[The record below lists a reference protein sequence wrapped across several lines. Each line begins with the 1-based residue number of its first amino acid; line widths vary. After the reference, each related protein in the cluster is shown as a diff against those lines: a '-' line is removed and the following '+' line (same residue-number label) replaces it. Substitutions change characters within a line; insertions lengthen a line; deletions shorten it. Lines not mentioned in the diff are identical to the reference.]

1 MMYCPTTT
9 QPRQMWGTQRVCM
22 HGDSCVKYGCPY
34 KHPSSRPRD
43 CPHGD
48 QCQHRDVCKLHHPR
62 SCNEI
67 ACPFGLHC
75 NKPNCPFAH
84 DVAKTPKRFRKPC
97 MHGAFCVKF
106 GCGYAHPTGRRQEC
120 EFGVLCTNKACTKLH
135 PRPSK
140 KLDSKKLD
148 SAKPKFEVGQQ
159 VQAQY
164 KVGGTWRLA
173 NVLRANISSVTL
185 QFVGWNDAVE
195 IPFERIKNQEDRKPT
210 VNNIVT
216 PSAPLGAPPGFGPL
230 VTPRGSGFN
239 PVISQ
244 RSKFSCLISRGA
256 AVAGG
261 PSSPRRAIRS
271 SPKSPSRKFVKSPVR
286 KPVIFNSQKQSENL
300 IVLEKLKRAAV
311 LEENFLLANELKQ
324 KMEKMNDLEI
334 KKAAAV
340 RKEDFLLAME
350 IKKQITQLLP
360 STSTS
365 ICQETKQNCDDRI
378 SFSLFDQPLEHTS
391 RIF

>member
-1 MMYCPTTT
+1 
-9 QPRQMWGTQRVCM
+9 
-22 HGDSCVKYGCPY
+22 
-34 KHPSSRPRD
+34 
-43 CPHGD
+43 
-48 QCQHRDVCKLHHPR
+48 
-62 SCNEI
+62 
-67 ACPFGLHC
+67 
-75 NKPNCPFAH
+75 
-84 DVAKTPKRFRKPC
+84 

-135 PRPSK
+135 PRR
-140 KLDSKKLD
+140 SKKLD

-185 QFVGWNDAVE
+185 QFLGWNDAVE

-210 VNNIVT
+210 ANI
-216 PSAPLGAPPGFGPL
+216 SAPLGAPPGFGPR
-230 VTPRGSGFN
+230 VTSRASGFN

-244 RSKFSCLISRGA
+244 RSKFSSLISRGA

-261 PSSPRRAIRS
+261 PSSPRRAASS

-286 KPVIFNSQKQSENL
+286 KPMIFNSQKQSENL
-300 IVLEKLKRAAV
+300 MCLEKLKRAAV

-360 STSTS
+360 STCTSTS
-365 ICQETKQNCDDRI
+365 IYPETKQDCGDRF
-378 SFSLFDQPLEHTS
+378 SFSLFDQPLKHTS
-391 RIF
+391 QIF